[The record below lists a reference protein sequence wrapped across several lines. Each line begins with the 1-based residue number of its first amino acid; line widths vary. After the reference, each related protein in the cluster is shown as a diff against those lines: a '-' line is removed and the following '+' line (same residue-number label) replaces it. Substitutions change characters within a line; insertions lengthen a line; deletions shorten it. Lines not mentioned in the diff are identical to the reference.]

1 MTMPQHNSNEVNRRL
16 TPDGHPESNFRQQI
30 RDILNLD
37 WSTRD
42 QRIYDELRRLK
53 KVEAEHQEVTR

>member
-1 MTMPQHNSNEVNRRL
+1 MMPQHDNKEVNQRF
-16 TPDGHPESNFRQQI
+16 TPDGNPESHFRQTI

-42 QRIYDELRRLK
+42 WKIYEELRRLK
-53 KVEAEHQEVTR
+53 ALDGEL